1 MQGGLRRG
9 LHIDDDDGPEKYQYG
24 GTYSL
29 IKALRPTE
37 KKETPK
43 KILMPCSL
51 EEDQD
56 LDVEELTRK
65 NNSLVKINP
74 KYNLQKLNLPKALM
88 LIDQVAAQ

>member
-1 MQGGLRRG
+1 M
-9 LHIDDDDGPEKYQYG
+9 
-24 GTYSL
+24 
-29 IKALRPTE
+29 PTE